1 MKDKMDNTT
10 ETQCEDCRIEI
21 TTKGITVD
29 SSEGNLYFEAIILV
43 TVLAVVYIGKKLVDK
58 YIK

>member
-1 MKDKMDNTT
+1 MDNTT

-29 SSEGNLYFEAIILV
+29 SSEGDLAAEALVLTAIVFVVAILYV
-43 TVLAVVYIGKKLVDK
+43 GKKAVDK
-58 YIK
+58 KFK

>member
-1 MKDKMDNTT
+1 MDNTT
-10 ETQCEDCRIEI
+10 ERQCEDCRIEI
-21 TTKGITVD
+21 TTTGITVD
-29 SSEGNLYFEAIILV
+29 SSEGNLYFEATILV

>member
-1 MKDKMDNTT
+1 MDNTT

-29 SSEGNLYFEAIILV
+29 RSEGDLAAEALVLTVIVFVVAILYV
-43 TVLAVVYIGKKLVDK
+43 GKKAVDK
-58 YIK
+58 KFK

>member
-1 MKDKMDNTT
+1 MDNET
-10 ETQCEDCRIEI
+10 TQCEDCRIEI

>member
-1 MKDKMDNTT
+1 MDKEET
-10 ETQCEDCRIEI
+10 TQCENCRIEI

-29 SSEGNLYFEAIILV
+29 SSEGDLYLEATILV
-43 TVLAVVYIGKKLVDK
+43 TILAIVYIGKKLVDK

>member
-1 MKDKMDNTT
+1 MDNTT

-29 SSEGNLYFEAIILV
+29 SSEGDLAAEALVLTVIVFVVAILYV
-43 TVLAVVYIGKKLVDK
+43 GKKAVDK
-58 YIK
+58 KFK